1 MCFETLDDLLHERNG
16 ILRTSDALARGI
28 TKSQFYEYVNSAK
41 LEKAAHGIYVSA
53 DMLTDELYLLQA
65 QIVTGGITMDSSFN
79 LAVHALV
86 CLSHSGRS
94 LSSEA
99 LAENICTNPTRV
111 RRVMAGL
118 KKAGMVETREGLD
131 GGYRLTEDP
140 ATLSLRQVAEAV
152 NTRFV
157 DCAWHSGDIDRD
169 CVICSGMAG
178 VMDALYRS
186 MNEECAAY
194 LSHITITDIETQLF
208 TQK

>member
-1 MCFETLDDLLHERNG
+1 
-16 ILRTSDALARGI
+16 
-28 TKSQFYEYVNSAK
+28 
-41 LEKAAHGIYVSA
+41 
-53 DMLTDELYLLQA
+53 
-65 QIVTGGITMDSSFN
+65 MDSSFN

-86 CLSHSGRS
+86 CLSHSKRS

-118 KKAGMVETREGLD
+118 KKVGMVETREGLD
-131 GGYRLTEDP
+131 GGYRLTADP

-169 CVICSGMAG
+169 CAICSGMTG
-178 VMDALYRS
+178 LMDTLYRN
-186 MNEECAAY
+186 MNEQSAAY
-194 LSHITITDIETQLF
+194 LSRITITDIEAQLF
-208 TQK
+208 AHK

>member
-1 MCFETLDDLLHERNG
+1 
-16 ILRTSDALARGI
+16 
-28 TKSQFYEYVNSAK
+28 
-41 LEKAAHGIYVSA
+41 
-53 DMLTDELYLLQA
+53 
-65 QIVTGGITMDSSFN
+65 MDSSFN

-111 RRVMAGL
+111 RRVMA
-118 KKAGMVETREGLD
+118 EGLD
-131 GGYRLTEDP
+131 GGYRLTADP
-140 ATLSLRQVAEAV
+140 ATLSLRQVAEAI

-169 CVICSGMAG
+169 CAICSGMAG

>member
-1 MCFETLDDLLHERNG
+1 
-16 ILRTSDALARGI
+16 
-28 TKSQFYEYVNSAK
+28 
-41 LEKAAHGIYVSA
+41 
-53 DMLTDELYLLQA
+53 
-65 QIVTGGITMDSSFN
+65 MDSSFN

-111 RRVMAGL
+111 RRVLAGL
-118 KKAGMVETREGLD
+118 KKAGWWRPGGLGRRLPPD
-131 GGYRLTEDP
+131 GRP

-169 CVICSGMAG
+169 CAICSGMAG
-178 VMDALYRS
+178 VMDGLYRS

-194 LSHITITDIETQLF
+194 LSHYDHGY
-208 TQK
+208 

>member
-1 MCFETLDDLLHERNG
+1 
-16 ILRTSDALARGI
+16 
-28 TKSQFYEYVNSAK
+28 
-41 LEKAAHGIYVSA
+41 
-53 DMLTDELYLLQA
+53 
-65 QIVTGGITMDSSFN
+65 MDSSFN

-111 RRVMAGL
+111 RRVLAGL

-131 GGYRLTEDP
+131 GGYRLTADP
-140 ATLSLRQVAEAV
+140 ASLTLRQVAEAV
-152 NTRFV
+152 NARFV

-169 CVICSGMAG
+169 CAICSGMAG
-178 VMDALYRS
+178 VMDTLYRS
-186 MNEECAAY
+186 MNEECATY
-194 LSHITITDIETQLF
+194 LSHITITDIETRLF

>member
-1 MCFETLDDLLHERNG
+1 
-16 ILRTSDALARGI
+16 
-28 TKSQFYEYVNSAK
+28 
-41 LEKAAHGIYVSA
+41 
-53 DMLTDELYLLQA
+53 
-65 QIVTGGITMDSSFN
+65 MDSSFN

-111 RRVMAGL
+111 RRVLAGL
-118 KKAGMVETREGLD
+118 KKAGMVETREGL
-131 GGYRLTEDP
+131 
-140 ATLSLRQVAEAV
+140 V

-169 CVICSGMAG
+169 CAICSGMAG
-178 VMDALYRS
+178 VMDTLYRN
-186 MNEECAAY
+186 MNEQCAAY
-194 LSHITITDIETQLF
+194 ISQITIADIETRLF

>member
-1 MCFETLDDLLHERNG
+1 
-16 ILRTSDALARGI
+16 
-28 TKSQFYEYVNSAK
+28 
-41 LEKAAHGIYVSA
+41 
-53 DMLTDELYLLQA
+53 
-65 QIVTGGITMDSSFN
+65 MDSSFN

-111 RRVMAGL
+111 RRVMVGL

-131 GGYRLTEDP
+131 GGYRLTADP
-140 ATLSLRQVAEAV
+140 AMLTLRQVVEAV

-169 CVICSGMAG
+169 CAICSGMAG
-178 VMDALYRS
+178 VMDALYRQ
-186 MNEECAAY
+186 MNEQCAAY
-194 LSHITITDIETQLF
+194 LSHITITDIETRF
-208 TQK
+208 FAHK

>member
-1 MCFETLDDLLHERNG
+1 M
-16 ILRTSDALARGI
+16 
-28 TKSQFYEYVNSAK
+28 
-41 LEKAAHGIYVSA
+41 
-53 DMLTDELYLLQA
+53 
-65 QIVTGGITMDSSFN
+65 IVDSSFN

-111 RRVMAGL
+111 RRVLAGL
-118 KKAGMVETREGLD
+118 KKVGMVETL
-131 GGYRLTEDP
+131 YRLTADP

-169 CVICSGMAG
+169 CAICSGMAG
-178 VMDALYRS
+178 VMDALYRN

-208 TQK
+208 AHK

>member
-1 MCFETLDDLLHERNG
+1 
-16 ILRTSDALARGI
+16 
-28 TKSQFYEYVNSAK
+28 
-41 LEKAAHGIYVSA
+41 
-53 DMLTDELYLLQA
+53 
-65 QIVTGGITMDSSFN
+65 MDSSFN

-111 RRVMAGL
+111 RRVLAGL

-131 GGYRLTEDP
+131 GGYRLTADP
-140 ATLSLRQVAEAV
+140 ASLTLRQVAEAV

-169 CVICSGMAG
+169 CAICSGMAG
-178 VMDALYRS
+178 VMDALYRQ
-186 MNEECAAY
+186 MNEQCAAY
-194 LSHITITDIETQLF
+194 LSHITITDIETQLLLRVKEPPLGVLASADNPVSHGASGF
-208 TQK
+208 CRWKKLLRSVEIGRTASARTIRFDHTHSRFGCGYFLFELQKLCRAQGA

>member
-1 MCFETLDDLLHERNG
+1 MAVSLLRKRFLDKCLNG
-16 ILRTSDALARGI
+16 GFGAGRYHRADHLTVLKEQQRGD
-28 TKSQFYEYVNSAK
+28 
-41 LEKAAHGIYVSA
+41 GI
-53 DMLTDELYLLQA
+53 D
-65 QIVTGGITMDSSFN
+65 N
-79 LAVHALV
+79 
-86 CLSHSGRS
+86 
-94 LSSEA
+94 EA

-111 RRVMAGL
+111 RRVLAGL

-131 GGYRLTEDP
+131 GGYRLTADP

-169 CVICSGMAG
+169 CAICSGMAG
-178 VMDALYRS
+178 VMDALYRN

-194 LSHITITDIETQLF
+194 LSHIMITDIETQLF